1 MKLQQLHRGI
11 LKGKSVPFFLAGLV
25 VLLVVASPG
34 KSRALELG
42 LTPSHAF
49 SIWLD
54 INRSLLAYAKIV
66 SGDEKKQAE
75 LEAMQ
80 PQIFKGK
87 VPADVYGLAEK
98 VTARLQGHIHIPTD
112 TPDWLIE
119 HEHEQILVSHKPV
132 NLRITPSAVFL
143 ISTHLL
149 NGIVDVVVRHTG
161 WEQSV
166 SDLYAAEQHF
176 DKTPSDVFGLT
187 DLALRRLEII
197 LADQP

>member
-1 MKLQQLHRGI
+1 MMKLQQMHRGI

-42 LTPSHAF
+42 FTPNHVF
-49 SIWLD
+49 SLWLD
-54 INRSLLAYAKIV
+54 INRSLLAYAKII
-66 SGDEKKQAE
+66 SDDQEKQDE

-80 PQIFKGK
+80 PLIFKGK

-98 VTARLQGHIHIPTD
+98 VTDRLQGHIHIPVD
-112 TPDWLIE
+112 APGWLIE
-119 HEHEQILVSHKPV
+119 YEQISVSNKPD
-132 NLRITPSAVFL
+132 NQGITPSAVFL
-143 ISTHLL
+143 ISTQLL
-149 NGIVDVVVRHTG
+149 NGIVDVVVENTG

-176 DKTPSDVFGLT
+176 DKTPSDVFSLVDLT
-187 DLALRRLEII
+187 LQRLEII